1 MPRITLPDASVRE
14 YEGEVDGATIAGD
27 IGAGLLKAAIG
38 VKIDDQ
44 LFDLSRPIGEDCEL
58 SIVTSARKGDP
69 LDADALYLVRH
80 SCAHVM
86 AEAIQRVVP
95 AADLVYGPPTDDGF
109 YYDIAFPEDR
119 PLSTTDFEE
128 IEAEMAKI
136 IAEDRPFQR
145 VDMPIDGG
153 MSKLQSE
160 GSKYKLDNAERAVEA
175 GSEALSWYATGEPGT
190 AWEDL
195 CRGPHIPLTGK
206 IKYFKLLNTSGA
218 YWRGNEN
225 NKMLQRIYGTAFSS
239 KKALN
244 KYLKFL
250 EEAKNRDHRK
260 LGKEL
265 ALFTFDEE
273 VGPGLPLW
281 LPNGTVIIDELEA
294 LAKET
299 EDKAEYQRVRTPHL
313 TKGSLYEKSG
323 HLEHYQE
330 TMYPSMDVDGIE
342 YYVKPMNCPHH
353 HKIYAAHPKSYRD
366 LPVRLSEYGTCY
378 RYEKSGQLFGLM
390 RVRGMQMND
399 AHIYCTPQQ
408 FKDEFLAV
416 CNMYLYYFDIFGID
430 KYQMRL
436 GLHDPKGLGGKYID
450 EPELWKQTEA
460 EVRQALIE
468 GNIDHEEI
476 SGEAAFYGPKIDVQ
490 VWSAIGKEFT
500 LATNQVDFA
509 IPKRFGL
516 TFTDEAGQEQTPL
529 CIHRAPLSTHERII
543 GFLIE
548 HYGGDFPLWLA
559 PIQVAVLPVSDK
571 VIDYAKNVETAL
583 KEAGIRVQLN
593 GQPNKVGA
601 KIRQAELQRINVML
615 VVGEKEAQDNQVA
628 LRRRFKGDLGTQ
640 SLDDVVT
647 ELKTEIE
654 TRRNTYR
661 TN

>member
-1 MPRITLPDASVRE
+1 MSQITVTLPDNSTRSYNSGVTPQE
-14 YEGEVDGATIAGD
+14 IAES
-27 IGAGLLKAAIG
+27 IG
-38 VKIDDQ
+38 
-44 LFDLSRPIGEDCEL
+44 SRL
-58 SIVTSARKGDP
+58 AQ
-69 LDADALYLVRH
+69 DALAAQVNGQPVDLNVPIENDVELAILTGDSPEGHEVLLH
-80 SCAHVM
+80 STAHLM
-86 AEAIQRVVP
+86 AHAVKELFPDAKVTIGP
-95 AADLVYGPPTDDGF
+95 ALENRF
-109 YYDIAFPEDR
+109 YYDFD
-119 PLSTTDFEE
+119 
-128 IEAEMAKI
+128 
-136 IAEDRPFQR
+136 
-145 VDMPIDGG
+145 IDGTFSDEDLVKIEKKMG
-153 MSKLQSE
+153 ELAANDHVVTRMELTHGEAVKLFNEMNESYKVEIIEDIE
-160 GSKYKLDNAERAVEA
+160 GDDNISAYTQ
-175 GSEALSWYATGEPGT
+175 GDFT
-190 AWEDL
+190 DL
-195 CRGPHIPLTGK
+195 CRGPHVPLTGK

-218 YWRGNEN
+218 YWRGDEN
-225 NKMLQRIYGTAFSS
+225 NTMLQRIYGTAFSS
-239 KKALN
+239 KKKLN
-244 KYLKFL
+244 KYLNLL
-250 EEAKNRDHRK
+250 EEAKKRDHRK

-265 ALFTFDEE
+265 SLFTFDEE

-281 LPNGTVIIDELEA
+281 LPNGAVIIDELEA
-294 LAKET
+294 LAKEA
-299 EDKAEYQRVRTPHL
+299 EDKAAYQRVRTPHL

-323 HLEHYQE
+323 HLDHYQDA
-330 TMYPSMDVDGIE
+330 MYPSMDVDGIE

-353 HKIYAAHPKSYRD
+353 HKIYSARPKSYRD

-390 RVRGMQMND
+390 RVRSMQMND
-399 AHIYCTPQQ
+399 AHIYCTKDQ

-430 KYQMRL
+430 KYQLRL
-436 GLHDPKGLGGKYID
+436 GLHDPKGLGKKYID
-450 EPELWKQTEA
+450 EPELWQQTET
-460 EVRQALIE
+460 EVREALLE
-468 GNIDHEEI
+468 GNIDHEEL

-529 CIHRAPLSTHERII
+529 CIHRAPLSTHERFV

-548 HYGGDFPLWLA
+548 HFGGDFPLWLA
-559 PIQVAVLPVSDK
+559 PVQVAVLPVSDK
-571 VIDYAKNVETAL
+571 VIDYARNVEITL

-593 GQPNKVGA
+593 DQPDKVGA

-615 VVGEKEAQDNQVA
+615 VVGEKEAQNNEVA

-640 SLDDVVT
+640 LLDDVVT

>member
-1 MPRITLPDASVRE
+1 MSQITVTLPDNSTRSYDGGVTPQEIAESIGSRLAQDAIAAQVNGQSV
-14 YEGEVDGATIAGD
+14 
-27 IGAGLLKAAIG
+27 
-38 VKIDDQ
+38 
-44 LFDLSRPIGEDCEL
+44 DLNVPIE
-58 SIVTSARKGDP
+58 
-69 LDADALYLVRH
+69 ADAEVAILTGDSPEGHEVLLH
-80 SCAHVM
+80 STAHLM
-86 AEAIQRVVP
+86 AHAVKELFPEAKVTIGP
-95 AADLVYGPPTDDGF
+95 AIENRF
-109 YYDIAFPEDR
+109 YYDFD
-119 PLSTTDFEE
+119 
-128 IEAEMAKI
+128 
-136 IAEDRPFQR
+136 
-145 VDMPIDGG
+145 IDGTFSEEDLVKIEKKMG
-153 MSKLQSE
+153 ELVANDHVVTRMELTHGEAVKLFNKMNESYKVEIIEDIE
-160 GSKYKLDNAERAVEA
+160 GDDNISAYTQ
-175 GSEALSWYATGEPGT
+175 GDFT
-190 AWEDL
+190 DL
-195 CRGPHIPLTGK
+195 CRGPHVPQTGK

-225 NKMLQRIYGTAFSS
+225 NKMLQRIYGTSFSS
-239 KKALN
+239 KKDLN
-244 KYLKFL
+244 KYLNFL
-250 EEAKNRDHRK
+250 EEAKKRDHRK

-281 LPNGTVIIDELEA
+281 LPNGAVIIDELEA

-299 EDKAEYQRVRTPHL
+299 EDKAAYQRVRTPHL

-323 HLEHYQE
+323 HLDHYQDA
-330 TMYPSMDVDGIE
+330 MYPSMDVDGIE

-353 HKIYAAHPKSYRD
+353 HKIYAARPKSYRD

-390 RVRGMQMND
+390 RVRSMQMND
-399 AHIYCTPQQ
+399 AHIYCTKDQ

-416 CNMYLYYFDIFGID
+416 CKMYLYYFDIFGID
-430 KYQMRL
+430 KYQLRL
-436 GLHDPKGLGGKYID
+436 GLHDAEGLGKKYID
-450 EPELWKQTEA
+450 EPELWQQTEA
-460 EVRQALIE
+460 EVREALQE
-468 GNIDHEEI
+468 GNIDHVEI

-509 IPKRFGL
+509 IPKRFDL
-516 TFTDEAGQEQTPL
+516 TFTDEGGREQTPL
-529 CIHRAPLSTHERII
+529 CIHRAPLSTHERFV

-548 HYGGDFPLWLA
+548 HFGGDFPLWLA
-559 PIQVAVLPVSDK
+559 PVQVAVLPVSDK
-571 VIDYAKNVETAL
+571 VIDYARNVETTL

-593 GQPNKVGA
+593 GQPDKVGA

-615 VVGEKEAQDNQVA
+615 VVGEKEVQNNQVA

-640 SLDDVVT
+640 LLDDVVT

>member
-1 MPRITLPDASVRE
+1 MSQITVTLPDNSTRSYDGGVTPQEIAESIGSRLAQDAIAAQVNGQSV
-14 YEGEVDGATIAGD
+14 
-27 IGAGLLKAAIG
+27 
-38 VKIDDQ
+38 
-44 LFDLSRPIGEDCEL
+44 DLNVPIE
-58 SIVTSARKGDP
+58 
-69 LDADALYLVRH
+69 ADAEVAILTGDSPEGHEVLLH
-80 SCAHVM
+80 STAHLM
-86 AEAIQRVVP
+86 AHAVKELFPEAKVTIGP
-95 AADLVYGPPTDDGF
+95 AIENRF
-109 YYDIAFPEDR
+109 YYDFD
-119 PLSTTDFEE
+119 
-128 IEAEMAKI
+128 
-136 IAEDRPFQR
+136 
-145 VDMPIDGG
+145 IDGTFSDEDLVKIEKKMG
-153 MSKLQSE
+153 ELAANDHVVTRMELTHGEAVKLFNKMNESYKVEIIEDIE
-160 GSKYKLDNAERAVEA
+160 GDDNISAYTQ
-175 GSEALSWYATGEPGT
+175 GDFT
-190 AWEDL
+190 DL
-195 CRGPHIPLTGK
+195 CRGPHVPQTGK

-225 NKMLQRIYGTAFSS
+225 NKMLQRIYGSSFSS
-239 KKALN
+239 KKDLN
-244 KYLKFL
+244 KYLNFL
-250 EEAKNRDHRK
+250 EEAKKRDHRK

-281 LPNGTVIIDELEA
+281 LPNGAVIIDELEA

-299 EDKAEYQRVRTPHL
+299 EDKAAYQRVRTPHL

-323 HLEHYQE
+323 HLDHYQDA
-330 TMYPSMDVDGIE
+330 MYPSMDVDGIE

-353 HKIYAAHPKSYRD
+353 HKIYAARPKSYRD

-390 RVRGMQMND
+390 RVRSMQMND
-399 AHIYCTPQQ
+399 AHIYCTKDQ

-416 CNMYLYYFDIFGID
+416 CKMYLYYFDIFGID
-430 KYQMRL
+430 KYQLRL
-436 GLHDPKGLGGKYID
+436 GLHDAEGLGKKYID
-450 EPELWKQTEA
+450 EPELWQQTEA
-460 EVRQALIE
+460 EVREALQE
-468 GNIDHEEI
+468 GNIDHVEI

-516 TFTDEAGQEQTPL
+516 TFTDEGGREQTPL
-529 CIHRAPLSTHERII
+529 CIHRAPLSTHERFV

-548 HYGGDFPLWLA
+548 HFGGDFPLWLA
-559 PIQVAVLPVSDK
+559 PVQVAVLPVSDK
-571 VIDYAKNVETAL
+571 VIDYARNVETTL

-593 GQPNKVGA
+593 DQPDKVGA

-615 VVGEKEAQDNQVA
+615 VVGEKEVQNNQVA

-640 SLDDVVT
+640 LLDDVVT

>member
-1 MPRITLPDASVRE
+1 MSQITVTLPDNSTRSYNSGVTPQE
-14 YEGEVDGATIAGD
+14 IAES
-27 IGAGLLKAAIG
+27 IG
-38 VKIDDQ
+38 
-44 LFDLSRPIGEDCEL
+44 SRL
-58 SIVTSARKGDP
+58 AQ
-69 LDADALYLVRH
+69 DALAAQVNGQPVDLNVPIENDVELAILTGDSPEGHEVLLH
-80 SCAHVM
+80 STAHLM
-86 AEAIQRVVP
+86 AHAVKELFPDAKVTIGP
-95 AADLVYGPPTDDGF
+95 ALENRF
-109 YYDIAFPEDR
+109 YYDFD
-119 PLSTTDFEE
+119 
-128 IEAEMAKI
+128 
-136 IAEDRPFQR
+136 
-145 VDMPIDGG
+145 IDGTFSDEDLVKIEKKMG
-153 MSKLQSE
+153 ELAANDHVVTRMELTRGEAVKLFNEMNESYKVEIIEDIE
-160 GSKYKLDNAERAVEA
+160 GDDNISAYTQ
-175 GSEALSWYATGEPGT
+175 GDFT
-190 AWEDL
+190 DL
-195 CRGPHIPLTGK
+195 CRGPHVPLTGK

-218 YWRGNEN
+218 YWRGDESNA
-225 NKMLQRIYGTAFSS
+225 MLQRIYGTAFTS
-239 KKALN
+239 KKKLN
-244 KYLKFL
+244 KYLNLL
-250 EEAKNRDHRK
+250 EEAKKRDHRK

-281 LPNGTVIIDELEA
+281 LPNGAVIIDELEA

-299 EDKAEYQRVRTPHL
+299 EDKAAYQRVRTPHL

-323 HLEHYQE
+323 HLEHYQDA
-330 TMYPSMDVDGIE
+330 MYPSMDVDGIE

-353 HKIYAAHPKSYRD
+353 HKIYAARPKSYRD

-390 RVRGMQMND
+390 RVRSMQMND
-399 AHIYCTPQQ
+399 AHIYCTKDQ

-416 CNMYLYYFDIFGID
+416 CNMYLHYFDIFGID
-430 KYQMRL
+430 KYQLRL
-436 GLHDPKGLGGKYID
+436 GLHDPKGLGKKYID
-450 EPELWKQTEA
+450 EPELWQQTET
-460 EVRQALIE
+460 EVREALLE
-468 GNIDHEEI
+468 GNIDHEEL

-529 CIHRAPLSTHERII
+529 CIHRAPLSTHERFV

-548 HYGGDFPLWLA
+548 HFGGDFPLWLA
-559 PIQVAVLPVSDK
+559 PVQVAVLPVSDK
-571 VIDYAKNVETAL
+571 VIDYARNVETTL

-593 GQPNKVGA
+593 DQPDKVGA

-615 VVGEKEAQDNQVA
+615 VVGEKEAQNNQVA

-640 SLDDVVT
+640 LLDDVVT

>member
-1 MPRITLPDASVRE
+1 MSQITVTLPDNSTRSYDGGVTPQEIAESIGSRLAQDAIAAQVNGQSV
-14 YEGEVDGATIAGD
+14 
-27 IGAGLLKAAIG
+27 
-38 VKIDDQ
+38 
-44 LFDLSRPIGEDCEL
+44 DLNVPIE
-58 SIVTSARKGDP
+58 
-69 LDADALYLVRH
+69 ADAEVAILTGDSPEGHEVLLH
-80 SCAHVM
+80 STAHLM
-86 AEAIQRVVP
+86 AHAVKELFPEAKVTIGP
-95 AADLVYGPPTDDGF
+95 AIENRF
-109 YYDIAFPEDR
+109 YYDFD
-119 PLSTTDFEE
+119 
-128 IEAEMAKI
+128 
-136 IAEDRPFQR
+136 
-145 VDMPIDGG
+145 IDGTFSDEDLVKIEKKMG
-153 MSKLQSE
+153 ELAANDHVVTRMELTHGEAVKLFNKMNESYKVEIIEDIE
-160 GSKYKLDNAERAVEA
+160 GDDNISAYTQ
-175 GSEALSWYATGEPGT
+175 GDFT
-190 AWEDL
+190 DL
-195 CRGPHIPLTGK
+195 CRGPHVLQTGK

-225 NKMLQRIYGTAFSS
+225 NKMLQRIYGTSFSS
-239 KKALN
+239 KKDLN
-244 KYLKFL
+244 KYLNFL
-250 EEAKNRDHRK
+250 EEAKKRDHRK

-281 LPNGTVIIDELEA
+281 LPNGAVIIDELEA

-299 EDKAEYQRVRTPHL
+299 ENKAAYQRVRTPHL

-323 HLEHYQE
+323 HLDHYQDA
-330 TMYPSMDVDGIE
+330 MYPSMDVDGIE

-353 HKIYAAHPKSYRD
+353 HKIYAARPKSYRD

-390 RVRGMQMND
+390 RVRSMQMND
-399 AHIYCTPQQ
+399 AHIYCTKDQ

-416 CNMYLYYFDIFGID
+416 CKMYLYYFDIFGID
-430 KYQMRL
+430 KYQLRL
-436 GLHDPKGLGGKYID
+436 GLHDAEGLGKKYID
-450 EPELWKQTEA
+450 EPELWQQTEA
-460 EVRQALIE
+460 EVREALQE
-468 GNIDHEEI
+468 GNIDHVEI

-516 TFTDEAGQEQTPL
+516 TFTDEGGQEQTPL
-529 CIHRAPLSTHERII
+529 CIHRAPLSTHERFV

-548 HYGGDFPLWLA
+548 HFGGDFPLWLA
-559 PIQVAVLPVSDK
+559 PVQVAVLPVSDK
-571 VIDYAKNVETAL
+571 VIDYARNVETTL

-593 GQPNKVGA
+593 DQPDKVGA

-615 VVGEKEAQDNQVA
+615 VVGEKEVQNNQVA

-640 SLDDVVT
+640 LLDDVVT

>member
-1 MPRITLPDASVRE
+1 MSQITVTLPDNSTRSFDSGVTPQEIAESIGSRLAQDALAAQVNGQSV
-14 YEGEVDGATIAGD
+14 
-27 IGAGLLKAAIG
+27 
-38 VKIDDQ
+38 
-44 LFDLSRPIGEDCEL
+44 DLNVPIE
-58 SIVTSARKGDP
+58 
-69 LDADALYLVRH
+69 ADAEVAILTGDSPEGHEVLLH
-80 SCAHVM
+80 STAHLM
-86 AEAIQRVVP
+86 AHAVKELFPDAKVTIGPAIENR
-95 AADLVYGPPTDDGF
+95 F
-109 YYDIAFPEDR
+109 YYDFD
-119 PLSTTDFEE
+119 
-128 IEAEMAKI
+128 
-136 IAEDRPFQR
+136 
-145 VDMPIDGG
+145 IDGTFSYEDLVKIEEK
-153 MSKLQSE
+153 MREL
-160 GSKYKLDNAERAVEA
+160 AENDHAVTRLELRRDEAVELFNEMNESYKVEIIEQIEGDDCISA
-175 GSEALSWYATGEPGT
+175 YTQGDFT
-190 AWEDL
+190 DL

-244 KYLKFL
+244 KYLNFL
-250 EEAKNRDHRK
+250 EEAKKRDHRK

-390 RVRGMQMND
+390 RVRSMQMND

-416 CNMYLYYFDIFGID
+416 CKMYLYYFDIFGID
-430 KYQMRL
+430 KYQLRL
-436 GLHDPKGLGGKYID
+436 GLHNPEGLGGKYID

-516 TFTDEAGQEQTPL
+516 TFTDEGGREQTPI
-529 CIHRAPLSTHERII
+529 CIHRAPLSTHERFV

-601 KIRQAELQRINVML
+601 KIRQAELQRVNVML

-640 SLDDVVT
+640 ALDDVVT

>member
-1 MPRITLPDASVRE
+1 MSQITVTLPDNSTRSYDGGVTPQEIAESIGSRLAQDAIAAQVNGQSVDLNVPIE
-14 YEGEVDGATIAGD
+14 TDAEVAILTGDSPDGHEVLLHSTAHLMAHAVKELFPEAKVTIGP
-27 IGAGLLKAAIG
+27 AIEN
-38 VKIDDQ
+38 
-44 LFDLSRPIGEDCEL
+44 R
-58 SIVTSARKGDP
+58 
-69 LDADALYLVRH
+69 
-80 SCAHVM
+80 
-86 AEAIQRVVP
+86 
-95 AADLVYGPPTDDGF
+95 F
-109 YYDIAFPEDR
+109 YYDFD
-119 PLSTTDFEE
+119 
-128 IEAEMAKI
+128 
-136 IAEDRPFQR
+136 
-145 VDMPIDGG
+145 IDGTFSDEDLVNIEKKMG
-153 MSKLQSE
+153 ELAANDHVVTRMELTHGEAVKLFDKMNESYKVEIIEDIE
-160 GSKYKLDNAERAVEA
+160 GDDNISAYTQ
-175 GSEALSWYATGEPGT
+175 GDFT
-190 AWEDL
+190 DL
-195 CRGPHIPLTGK
+195 CRGPHVLQTGK

-239 KKALN
+239 KKELN

-250 EEAKNRDHRK
+250 EEAKKRDHRK

-281 LPNGTVIIDELEA
+281 LPNGAVIIDELEA

-299 EDKAEYQRVRTPHL
+299 EDKASYQRVRTPHL

-323 HLEHYQE
+323 HLDHYQDA
-330 TMYPSMDVDGIE
+330 MYPSMDVDGIE

-353 HKIYAAHPKSYRD
+353 HKIYAARPKSYRD

-390 RVRGMQMND
+390 RVRSMQMND
-399 AHIYCTPQQ
+399 AHIYCTKDQ
-408 FKDEFLAV
+408 FKNEFLAV

-430 KYQMRL
+430 KYQLRL
-436 GLHDPKGLGGKYID
+436 GLHDPKGLGKKYID
-450 EPELWKQTEA
+450 EPELWQQTEA
-460 EVRQALIE
+460 DVREALKE
-468 GNIDHEEI
+468 GNIDYVEL

-529 CIHRAPLSTHERII
+529 CIHRAPLSTHERFV

-548 HYGGDFPLWLA
+548 HFGGDFPLWLA
-559 PIQVAVLPVSDK
+559 PVQVAVLPVSDK
-571 VIDYAKNVETAL
+571 VIDYARNVETTL
-583 KEAGIRVQLN
+583 LEAGIRVQLN
-593 GQPNKVGA
+593 DQPDKVGA

-615 VVGEKEAQDNQVA
+615 VVGEKEAQNNQVA

-640 SLDDVVT
+640 LLDDVVT

>member
-1 MPRITLPDASVRE
+1 MSQITVTLPDNSTRSYDGGVTPQEIAESIGSRLAQDAIAAQVNGQSV
-14 YEGEVDGATIAGD
+14 
-27 IGAGLLKAAIG
+27 
-38 VKIDDQ
+38 
-44 LFDLSRPIGEDCEL
+44 DLNVPIE
-58 SIVTSARKGDP
+58 
-69 LDADALYLVRH
+69 ADAEVAILTGDSPEGHEVLLH
-80 SCAHVM
+80 STAHLM
-86 AEAIQRVVP
+86 AHAVKELFPEAKVTIGP
-95 AADLVYGPPTDDGF
+95 AIENRF
-109 YYDIAFPEDR
+109 YYDFD
-119 PLSTTDFEE
+119 
-128 IEAEMAKI
+128 
-136 IAEDRPFQR
+136 
-145 VDMPIDGG
+145 IDGTFSEEDLVKIEKKMG
-153 MSKLQSE
+153 ELVANDHVVTRMELTHGEAVKLFNKMNESYKVEIIEDIE
-160 GSKYKLDNAERAVEA
+160 GDDNISAYTQ
-175 GSEALSWYATGEPGT
+175 GDFT
-190 AWEDL
+190 DL
-195 CRGPHIPLTGK
+195 CRGPHVLQTGK

-225 NKMLQRIYGTAFSS
+225 NKMLQRIYGTSFSS
-239 KKALN
+239 KKDLN
-244 KYLKFL
+244 KYLNFL
-250 EEAKNRDHRK
+250 EEAKKRDHRK

-281 LPNGTVIIDELEA
+281 LPNGAVIIDELEA

-299 EDKAEYQRVRTPHL
+299 EDKAAYQRVRTPHL

-323 HLEHYQE
+323 HLDHYQDV
-330 TMYPSMDVDGIE
+330 MYPSMDVDGIE

-353 HKIYAAHPKSYRD
+353 HKIYAARPKSYRD

-390 RVRGMQMND
+390 RVRSMQMND
-399 AHIYCTPQQ
+399 AHIYCTKDQ

-416 CNMYLYYFDIFGID
+416 CKMYLYYFDIFGID
-430 KYQMRL
+430 KYQLRL
-436 GLHDPKGLGGKYID
+436 GLHDAEGLGKKYIN
-450 EPELWKQTEA
+450 EPELWQQTEA
-460 EVRQALIE
+460 EVREALQE
-468 GNIDHEEI
+468 GNIDHVEI

-516 TFTDEAGQEQTPL
+516 TFTDEGGREQTPL
-529 CIHRAPLSTHERII
+529 CIHRAPLSTHERFV

-548 HYGGDFPLWLA
+548 HFGGDFPLWLA
-559 PIQVAVLPVSDK
+559 PVQVAVLPVSDK
-571 VIDYAKNVETAL
+571 VIDYARNVETTL

-593 GQPNKVGA
+593 GQPDKVGA

-615 VVGEKEAQDNQVA
+615 VVGEKEVQNNQVA

-640 SLDDVVT
+640 LLDDVVT

>member
-1 MPRITLPDASVRE
+1 MSQITVTLPDNSTRSFDSGVTPQEIAESIGSRLAQDALAAQVNGQSV
-14 YEGEVDGATIAGD
+14 
-27 IGAGLLKAAIG
+27 
-38 VKIDDQ
+38 
-44 LFDLSRPIGEDCEL
+44 DLNVPIE
-58 SIVTSARKGDP
+58 
-69 LDADALYLVRH
+69 ADAEVAILTGDSPEGHEVLLH
-80 SCAHVM
+80 STAHLM
-86 AEAIQRVVP
+86 AHAVKELFPDAKVTIGPAIENR
-95 AADLVYGPPTDDGF
+95 F
-109 YYDIAFPEDR
+109 YYDFD
-119 PLSTTDFEE
+119 
-128 IEAEMAKI
+128 
-136 IAEDRPFQR
+136 
-145 VDMPIDGG
+145 IDGTFSYEDLVKIEEK
-153 MSKLQSE
+153 MREL
-160 GSKYKLDNAERAVEA
+160 AENDHAVTRLELRRDEAVELFNEMNESYKVEIIEQIEGDDCISA
-175 GSEALSWYATGEPGT
+175 YTQGDFT
-190 AWEDL
+190 DL

-239 KKALN
+239 KKSLN
-244 KYLKFL
+244 KYLNFL
-250 EEAKNRDHRK
+250 EEAKKRDHRK

-390 RVRGMQMND
+390 RVRSMQMND

-416 CNMYLYYFDIFGID
+416 CKMYLYYFDIFGID
-430 KYQMRL
+430 KYQLRL
-436 GLHDPKGLGGKYID
+436 GLHNPEGLGGKYID

-516 TFTDEAGQEQTPL
+516 TFTDEGGREQTPI
-529 CIHRAPLSTHERII
+529 CIHRAPLSTHERFV

-601 KIRQAELQRINVML
+601 KIRQAELQRVNVML

>member
-1 MPRITLPDASVRE
+1 VNGQSVDLNVPIEADAEVAILTGDSPEGHEVLLHSTAHLMAHAVKELFPDAKV
-14 YEGEVDGATIAGD
+14 TIGP
-27 IGAGLLKAAIG
+27 AIEN
-38 VKIDDQ
+38 
-44 LFDLSRPIGEDCEL
+44 R
-58 SIVTSARKGDP
+58 
-69 LDADALYLVRH
+69 
-80 SCAHVM
+80 
-86 AEAIQRVVP
+86 
-95 AADLVYGPPTDDGF
+95 F
-109 YYDIAFPEDR
+109 YYDFD
-119 PLSTTDFEE
+119 
-128 IEAEMAKI
+128 
-136 IAEDRPFQR
+136 
-145 VDMPIDGG
+145 IDGTFSDEDLVKIEEK
-153 MSKLQSE
+153 MREL
-160 GSKYKLDNAERAVEA
+160 AENDHAVTRLELRRDEAVELFNKMNESYKVEIIEQIEGDDCISA
-175 GSEALSWYATGEPGT
+175 YTQGDFT
-190 AWEDL
+190 DL

-239 KKALN
+239 KKSLN
-244 KYLKFL
+244 KYLNFL
-250 EEAKNRDHRK
+250 EEAKKRDHRK

-390 RVRGMQMND
+390 RVRSMQMND

-416 CNMYLYYFDIFGID
+416 CKMYLYYFDIFGID
-430 KYQMRL
+430 KYQLRL
-436 GLHDPKGLGGKYID
+436 GLHNPEGLGGKYID

-516 TFTDEAGQEQTPL
+516 TFTDEGGREQTPI
-529 CIHRAPLSTHERII
+529 CIHRAPLSTHERFV

-601 KIRQAELQRINVML
+601 KIRQAELQRVNVML

-640 SLDDVVT
+640 ALDDVVT

>member
-1 MPRITLPDASVRE
+1 MSQITVTLPDNSTRSYNSGVTPQE
-14 YEGEVDGATIAGD
+14 IAES
-27 IGAGLLKAAIG
+27 IG
-38 VKIDDQ
+38 
-44 LFDLSRPIGEDCEL
+44 SRL
-58 SIVTSARKGDP
+58 AQ
-69 LDADALYLVRH
+69 DALAAQVNGQPVDLNVPIENDVELAILTGDSPEGHEVLLH
-80 SCAHVM
+80 STAHLM
-86 AEAIQRVVP
+86 AHAVKELFPDAKVTIGP
-95 AADLVYGPPTDDGF
+95 ALENRF
-109 YYDIAFPEDR
+109 YYDFD
-119 PLSTTDFEE
+119 
-128 IEAEMAKI
+128 
-136 IAEDRPFQR
+136 
-145 VDMPIDGG
+145 IDGTFSDEDLVKIEKKMG
-153 MSKLQSE
+153 ELAANDHVVTRMELTRGEAVKLFNEMNESYKVEIIEDIE
-160 GSKYKLDNAERAVEA
+160 GDDNISAYTQ
-175 GSEALSWYATGEPGT
+175 GDFT
-190 AWEDL
+190 DL
-195 CRGPHIPLTGK
+195 CRGPHVPLTGK

-218 YWRGNEN
+218 YWRGDEN
-225 NKMLQRIYGTAFSS
+225 NTMLQRIYGTAFTS
-239 KKALN
+239 KKKLN
-244 KYLKFL
+244 KYLNLL
-250 EEAKNRDHRK
+250 EEAKKRDHRK

-281 LPNGTVIIDELEA
+281 LPNGAVIIDELEA

-299 EDKAEYQRVRTPHL
+299 EDKAAYQRVRTPHL

-323 HLEHYQE
+323 HLEHYQDA
-330 TMYPSMDVDGIE
+330 MYPSMDVDGIE

-353 HKIYAAHPKSYRD
+353 HKIYAARPKSYRD

-390 RVRGMQMND
+390 RVRSMQMND
-399 AHIYCTPQQ
+399 AHIYCTKDQ

-416 CNMYLYYFDIFGID
+416 CNMYLHYFDIFGID
-430 KYQMRL
+430 KYQLRL
-436 GLHDPKGLGGKYID
+436 GLHDPKGLGKKYID
-450 EPELWKQTEA
+450 EPELWQQTET
-460 EVRQALIE
+460 EVREALLE
-468 GNIDHEEI
+468 GNIDHEEL

-529 CIHRAPLSTHERII
+529 CIHRAPLSTHERFV

-548 HYGGDFPLWLA
+548 HFGGDFPLWLA
-559 PIQVAVLPVSDK
+559 PVQVAVLPVSDK
-571 VIDYAKNVETAL
+571 VIDYARNVETTL

-593 GQPNKVGA
+593 DQPDKVGA

-615 VVGEKEAQDNQVA
+615 VVGEKEAQNNQVA

-640 SLDDVVT
+640 LLDDVVT